1 MALRFTLRQLEYF
14 FAVGETGSVAK
25 AAERINVSSSS
36 ISAAISQLEREF
48 GVQLF
53 IRQHAQGLS
62 LTPGGRQFMKQAR
75 FLLDQ
80 ANVLHELA
88 SDIAEQAKGP
98 IKIGC
103 LVTLTPLVLASL
115 RRSFKEAYPEAR
127 VSHAEA
133 HQARLIEMLQLA
145 EVDVAITYD
154 LELPQDVVFEPLA
167 ALPPYVLISS
177 DHAWASRNSLT
188 LEDLYKEPMVLL
200 DLPMSR
206 DYFLSMFRDQNLRP
220 TIAERTAE
228 VAVLRSLVANGF
240 GYALL
245 NIRSRID
252 LAPDGKGVAMVP
264 LQGGYRPMTLGLA
277 TIRSDFETRI
287 VRAFRDHCQKTVN
300 DTSIPGMAPP
310 P

>member
-14 FAVGETGSVAK
+14 FAVGEAGSVAK

-62 LTPGGRQFMKQAR
+62 LTPGGRKFMKQAR
-75 FLLDQ
+75 LLFDQ
-80 ANVLHELA
+80 ADALHELA
-88 SDIAEQAKGP
+88 SDIAEQARGP
-98 IKIGC
+98 INIGC

-115 RRSFKEAYPEAR
+115 RRSFEEAYPEAR

-133 HQARLIEMLQLA
+133 HQARLIDMLQLA

-154 LELPQDVVFEPLA
+154 LELPQDVAFEPLA

-177 DHAWASRNSLT
+177 DHPWASQSALT
-188 LEDLYKEPMVLL
+188 LEDLYQEPMVLL

-206 DYFLSMFRDQNLRP
+206 DYFLSMFRYQNLRP

-228 VAVLRSLVANGF
+228 IPVLRSLVANGF

-252 LAPDGKGVAMVP
+252 QAPDGKGVAMVP
-264 LQGGYRPMTLGLA
+264 LQGDYRPMMIGLA
-277 TIRSDFETRI
+277 TIRSDREIR
-287 VRAFRDHCQKTVN
+287 VVQAFREHCREIVS
-300 DTSIPGMAPP
+300 DTNIPGMAPP

>member
-14 FAVGETGSVAK
+14 FAVGEAGSVAK
-25 AAERINVSSSS
+25 AAEQINVSSSS

-62 LTPGGRQFMKQAR
+62 LTPGGRRFMKQAR
-75 FLLDQ
+75 LLLDQ
-80 ANVLHELA
+80 ADTLHELA
-88 SDIAEQAKGP
+88 SDIAEQARGP
-98 IKIGC
+98 INIGC

-115 RRSFKEAYPEAR
+115 RRSFESAYPEAR

-154 LELPQDVVFEPLA
+154 LELPQDVAFEPLA
-167 ALPPYVLISS
+167 ALPPYVLIAS
-177 DHAWASRNSLT
+177 DHAWASRDALT
-188 LEDLYKEPMVLL
+188 LEDLHDEPMVLL

-206 DYFLSMFRDQNLRP
+206 DYFLSMFRNRSLRP

-245 NIRSRID
+245 NIRPRID
-252 LAPDGKGVAMVP
+252 QAPDGKALAMVP
-264 LQGGYRPMTLGLA
+264 LQGDYRPMMLGLA
-277 TIRSDFETRI
+277 TIHSDRETRI
-287 VRAFRDHCQKTVN
+287 IQAFREHCRHVVS
-300 DTSIPGMAPP
+300 DSSIPGMAPAP
-310 P
+310 